1 MSQTSLAHRSGV
13 PQAHIAR
20 PESGKLDA
28 RLSTLRRLFDAMFCD
43 LLVVPRPRKRPS
55 DALAE
60 QELERPRL
68 RTPWD

>member
-1 MSQTSLAHRSGV
+1 MSQARLARRCGI

-20 PESGKLDA
+20 LESGKLDIQ
-28 RLSTLRRLFDAMFCD
+28 LSTLRRLFDAMFCD
-43 LLVVPRPRKRPS
+43 LVVVPRPRKRPN